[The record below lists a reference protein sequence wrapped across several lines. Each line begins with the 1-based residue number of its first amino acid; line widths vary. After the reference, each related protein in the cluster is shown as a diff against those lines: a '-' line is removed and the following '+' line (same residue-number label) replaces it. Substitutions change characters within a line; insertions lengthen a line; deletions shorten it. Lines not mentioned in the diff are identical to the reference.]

1 MAVSDKST
9 ASMKRRII
17 IVAPVLLTVLAVI
30 VAVRMFKI
38 SVIDNAKYQEIANN
52 QQFGSRVIKAN
63 RGTIYDRNGQVLA
76 QSITV
81 YNVFVDPRVYAERD
95 KDAKYTPTYEDENGD
110 EVEGDPIPKTEIILD
125 TLSSILNVSRD
136 DIQKKLDKNN
146 AYQVIARDVDKVTAD
161 AIEAAMNK
169 AGITSVGLEQT
180 SKRYY
185 PQNDLAAAVI
195 GHLGYDAEGVYRA
208 IYGVENYYDSYLTGT
223 DGRVVIAQT
232 GTYREMQYKYSQSYD
247 AKDGDTL
254 YTNIDATIQYYVEKA
269 LQSAVIAEKPLD
281 RACAIVM
288 NAKTGAI
295 YAMASEPDYDLNA
308 PLEVY
313 DESILAQLALLETE
327 GKTEEYQALKASA
340 RNKQWSNK
348 AVAEI
353 YFPGSVFKVVTGSA
367 ALEEHAVSLNDH
379 FSCGGSIKVDGLPFH
394 CWTKTPSSH
403 AGQNFAMAMA
413 NSCNPAFVQIGQK
426 LGAKKFSSYLEAF
439 GFTEKTGIDLPGE
452 AKGVTVASNLMTPVN
467 LASSSFGQ
475 ANKITPM
482 QMICAYAAVV
492 NGGHLVTPYVVDKI
506 VDSDGNVVKEFT
518 PTIKRQVISE
528 ETSAT
533 MREVLEGVVNVNA
546 GTNAYIPGFRIG
558 GKSGT
563 SQKLDKEFNGEE
575 SYVSSYCAFFPAND
589 PEIIMLVMVDDP
601 TAGRYYGSAVAAP
614 VVSEV
619 FRNILPYLGYYAE
632 YTADEIKD
640 LEATVPNVRDA
651 AVSSAKATIK
661 SCGLECQVI
670 GNGSTVIRQ
679 VPSSGSSMPKGC
691 KVIVYTEETEAK
703 LVTVPDITGYSLDKA
718 NKKLNDLGL
727 NLRPIGGAAE
737 KSGAICSR
745 VEGAGGLVEVG
756 SIIEANFIINN
767 ETG

>member
-9 ASMKRRII
+9 ASMKRRI
-17 IVAPVLLTVLAVI
+17 VVLAPVLLTVLAVI

-95 KDAKYTPTYEDENGD
+95 KNAEYTPTYEDENGD

-136 DIQKKLDKNN
+136 KIQEKLDKNN

-208 IYGVENYYDSYLTGT
+208 VYGLENYYDSYLTGT

-327 GKTEEYQALKASA
+327 GKEEEYQSLKAAA

-348 AVAEI
+348 AIAEI

-379 FSCGGSIKVDGLPFH
+379 FSCGGSIRVDGLPFH
-394 CWTKTPSSH
+394 CWTKNPSSH

-452 AKGVTVASNLMTPVN
+452 AKGVTIASNLMTPVN

-546 GTNAYIPGFRIG
+546 GTNAYIPGFHIG

-563 SQKLDKEFNGEE
+563 SQKLDKEINGEE

-614 VVSEV
+614 IVSEV
-619 FRNILPYLGYYAE
+619 FRSVLPYLGYYAE

-651 AVSSAKATIK
+651 EVASATATIK
-661 SCGLECQVI
+661 SCGLEYQVI

-679 VPSSGSSMPKGC
+679 VPSSGSLMPKGC

-745 VEGAGGLVEVG
+745 VEEAGGLVEVG